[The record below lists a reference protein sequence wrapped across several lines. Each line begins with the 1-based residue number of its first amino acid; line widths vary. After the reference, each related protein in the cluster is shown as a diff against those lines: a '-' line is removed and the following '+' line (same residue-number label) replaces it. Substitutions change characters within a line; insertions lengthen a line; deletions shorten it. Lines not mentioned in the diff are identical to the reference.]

1 MHIYKVITMR
11 LDDLLEGYAQ
21 TLAAGQARDEFAAAA
36 GFRNKRVSPYHSHQG
51 KHGMKYYEHG
61 GPHYNPETGLMESA
75 PGDEGFT
82 QDPDFEGVSYET
94 STSMMKPP
102 ETVEFG
108 DEGWD
113 PHKATQSTG
122 DSTKVT
128 LQYDMQVWQ
137 KDRFGRG
144 GEWVTIPAGTEMSR
158 SEYME
163 HYNIQNPRFPGPQH
177 PDTNIHYWGPGNNPN
192 APQMKPDNLDREL
205 KDPQESSSTHT
216 LNTHGHPTQGPIMRD
231 PQKEDYIV
239 DGPRPVNY
247 EMWDRPMASG
257 PGGMGVGAPTS
268 DPRGGSGSQG
278 GSYDQGEEFNTY
290 MDALTGNIQQTQEMY
305 MKYGGKYKYPY
316 GGKIR

>member
-36 GFRNKRVSPYHSHQG
+36 GFRNRGISPYHSHQG

-82 QDPDFEGVSYET
+82 EDPDFVGVSYEQ
-94 STSMMKPP
+94 SSNWMSPP
-102 ETVEFG
+102 EEVAFG

-122 DSTKVT
+122 DGTRVT
-128 LQYDMQVWQ
+128 LQYDMKVWK
-137 KDRFGRG
+137 KDRYGKG

-158 SEYME
+158 SEYNE
-163 HYNIQNPRFPGPQH
+163 HYDMMNPRGGVRTG
-177 PDTNIHYWGPGNNPN
+177 DASHYWGRGNDPF
-192 APQMKPDNLDREL
+192 APKMKADNLDKEL
-205 KDPQESSSTHT
+205 KNPQQSSSTHT
-216 LNTHGHPTQGPIMRD
+216 LTTHGHPTQGPIMRD

-257 PGGMGVGAPTS
+257 PGGMGVGAVPIS
-268 DPRGGSGSQG
+268 DPRGGGGSQG
-278 GSYDQGEEFNTY
+278 GFYDQGEEFNTY
-290 MDALTGNIQQTQEMY
+290 MDALTGNLQQTQEMY